1 MKKIVLYF
9 FCILYITSCTTKKD
23 IVYFQDIKNKQQ
35 SQVQYVVPKI
45 QVNDILNVNV
55 SALNP
60 EAVAPFNQQYVNF
73 GTQSDTNMK
82 LRGYLVSAEGNIVF
96 PIVGKIKLLGST
108 PEEAEEII
116 KNILVSK
123 GLLVEPV
130 VSVRLLNGKITI
142 LGDISNPGTYP
153 YSEQNITLLQALGYA
168 SDLSISGIRKDI
180 LVIREENGTRTYGH
194 IDMTKTDW
202 FDSPYYYIKQ
212 NDVIYVYPNGPK
224 IKSAGYLTNLSTVL
238 SVVASSITLIL
249 LITRL

>member
-1 MKKIVLYF
+1 MKKIVLF
-9 FCILYITSCTTKKD
+9 FLSIILITSCTTKKD

-45 QVNDILNVNV
+45 QINDILNVNV

-60 EAVAPFNQQYVNF
+60 EAVAPFNQQLDNL
-73 GTQSDTNMK
+73 GNQSDANMK

-96 PIVGKIKLLGST
+96 PIVGKIKLAGTT
-108 PEEAEEII
+108 PEEAEDII

-123 GLLVEPV
+123 GLLVDPV
-130 VSVRLLNGKITI
+130 ISVRLLNGKITI
-142 LGDISNPGTYP
+142 LGDISKPGTYP

>member
-1 MKKIVLYF
+1 MKKIVLF
-9 FCILYITSCTTKKD
+9 FLSIILITSCTTKKD

-45 QVNDILNVNV
+45 QINDILNVNV

-60 EAVAPFNQQYVNF
+60 EAVAPFNQQLDNL
-73 GTQSDTNMK
+73 GNQLDANMK

-96 PIVGKIKLLGST
+96 PIVGKIKLAGTT
-108 PEEAEEII
+108 PEEAEDII

-123 GLLVEPV
+123 GLLVDPV
-130 VSVRLLNGKITI
+130 ISVRLLNGKITI
-142 LGDISNPGTYP
+142 LGDISKPGTYP

>member
-1 MKKIVLYF
+1 MKKIVLF
-9 FCILYITSCTTKKD
+9 FFSIILITSCTTKKD

-45 QVNDILNVNV
+45 QINDILNVNV

-60 EAVAPFNQQYVNF
+60 EAVAPFNQQLDNL
-73 GTQSDTNMK
+73 GNQLDANMK

-96 PIVGKIKLLGST
+96 PIVGKIKLAGTT
-108 PEEAEEII
+108 PEEAEDII

-123 GLLVEPV
+123 GLLVDPV
-130 VSVRLLNGKITI
+130 ISVRLLNGKITI
-142 LGDISNPGTYP
+142 LGDISKPGTYP

-194 IDMTKTDW
+194 IDITKTDW

>member
-1 MKKIVLYF
+1 MKKIVLF
-9 FCILYITSCTTKKD
+9 FFSIILITSCTTKKD

-45 QVNDILNVNV
+45 QINDILNVNV

-60 EAVAPFNQQYVNF
+60 EAVAPFNQQLDNL
-73 GTQSDTNMK
+73 GNQLDANMK

-96 PIVGKIKLLGST
+96 PIVGKIKLAGTT
-108 PEEAEEII
+108 PEEAEDII

-123 GLLVEPV
+123 GLLVDPV
-130 VSVRLLNGKITI
+130 ISVRLLNGKITI
-142 LGDISNPGTYP
+142 LGDISKPGTYP

>member
-1 MKKIVLYF
+1 MKKIVLF
-9 FCILYITSCTTKKD
+9 FFSIILITSCTTKKD

-45 QVNDILNVNV
+45 QINDILNVNV

-60 EAVAPFNQQYVNF
+60 EAVAPFNQQLDNL
-73 GTQSDTNMK
+73 GNQLDANMK

-96 PIVGKIKLLGST
+96 PIVGKIKLAGTT
-108 PEEAEEII
+108 PEEAEDII

-130 VSVRLLNGKITI
+130 ISVRLLNGKITI
-142 LGDISNPGTYP
+142 LGDISKPGTYP